1 MGMSQVRS
9 LSSAPHSI
17 KKGNEMKSFQEF
29 ITENTNKRTSAI
41 ERKFKDFG
49 ISPKPAHKMQAKVW
63 ELSGYKFVLDGDTID
78 IKKGTK
84 TLDTWQ
90 FNSQFLDTAVE
101 KFVELTK

>member
-1 MGMSQVRS
+1 
-9 LSSAPHSI
+9 
-17 KKGNEMKSFQEF
+17 MKSFKEF

-49 ISPKPAHKMQAKVW
+49 ISPKPAHKMQTKVW

-78 IKKGTK
+78 IKKGMK

-90 FNSQFLDTAVE
+90 FNPQFLDTAVE
-101 KFVELTK
+101 KFAELAK